1 MNKIFLILLVISCN
15 LLAAPKPASESSF
28 IGQWRNARPD
38 VGQVTVDFQKN
49 GRFVS
54 KLELEE
60 GKTSNAQ
67 GTWKIQNNKI
77 FYVYEESLPEIKAGT
92 KDEDKILEITDSYF
106 VVQNL
111 AGEKVKYTKLDAKGK
126 EISTDEKLIRPLKLL
141 SPAELE
147 KLLDMRLKGGMEGK
161 MNQFANMFFVESRI
175 ELGTCITLSG
185 ETKEIGATELQ
196 PVFPSSYQPTLR
208 EFLDV
213 IALQTSSTWSYR
225 KEKQQYSTTDK
236 AGKMSESVA
245 VISFDPVKRSKPY
258 EVKLAEGWKAEDRGH
273 WMAYIPKEVPFG
285 MDIYELGTYS
295 TDKKDAD
302 AALFTDIRQAQSLEW
317 AQRVKKS
324 VKAED
329 LKPAKVGDFDAL
341 FYEAMVPSQL
351 GADVHWRQ
359 WIFMVGNKCYFIVS
373 TIMPDEEKAIFPAV
387 EAMVKSFKVRTAT
400 TEKVPKPA
408 KWLKSSA
415 DHR

>member
-1 MNKIFLILLVISCN
+1 MNKIFLILIVTACN
-15 LLAAPKPASESSF
+15 LLAESKPANESSF
-28 IGQWRNARPD
+28 IGQWKNVRPD
-38 VGQVTVDFQKN
+38 VGQVTIDFQKN
-49 GRFVS
+49 GRFVT
-54 KLELEE
+54 KFELKD
-60 GKTSNAQ
+60 GKTSDAQ
-67 GTWKIQNNKI
+67 GTWKIRNKTI
-77 FYVYEESLPEIKAGT
+77 LYVYEESLPEYKAGT

-106 VVQNL
+106 IIQNL
-111 AGEKVKYTKLDAKGK
+111 AGEKVKFTKLDAK
-126 EISTDEKLIRPLKLL
+126 EQEQTTEEKLTRPLKLL

-147 KLLDMRLKGGMEGK
+147 KLLGMRLKGGMEGK

-185 ETKEIGATELQ
+185 ESKEIGATELQ

-213 IALQTSSTWSYR
+213 IALQTSSAWSYR
-225 KEKQQYSTTDK
+225 KEKQQYTTTDK
-236 AGKMSESVA
+236 AGKMTESVA

-273 WMAYIPKEVPFG
+273 WMAFIPKEVPFG
-285 MDIYELGTYS
+285 MDIYELGSYS
-295 TDKKDAD
+295 TEKKDAE

-341 FYEAMVPSQL
+341 FYEAMIPSQI
-351 GADVHWRQ
+351 GTDVHWRQ

-373 TIMPDEEKAIFPAV
+373 TIMSDQEKAIYSGV
-387 EAMVKSFKVRTAT
+387 EEMVKSFKVRAAT
-400 TEKVPKPA
+400 TEKDPKPA
-408 KWLKSSA
+408 K
-415 DHR
+415 